1 MFSGRVLR
9 ARKESVF
16 CCWPENRF
24 SAENPNP
31 NQEKVLR
38 TPPSYTEGGLRVAGI
53 HRVKL
58 FPARSEVLRASFT
71 RMIRKGLTTT
81 RLLTRDGELPYFTA
95 ELVETSNRL
104 ARFSYSGKLK

>member
-16 CCWPENRF
+16 GCRPENRF
-24 SAENPNP
+24 SSENHDPT
-31 NQEKVLR
+31 QEKDLR

-58 FPARSEVLRASFT
+58 FLARSEVLRASFT
-71 RMIRKGLTTT
+71 RMIGNASGPEVSFYPTT
-81 RLLTRDGELPYFTA
+81 RK
-95 ELVETSNRL
+95 V
-104 ARFSYSGKLK
+104 